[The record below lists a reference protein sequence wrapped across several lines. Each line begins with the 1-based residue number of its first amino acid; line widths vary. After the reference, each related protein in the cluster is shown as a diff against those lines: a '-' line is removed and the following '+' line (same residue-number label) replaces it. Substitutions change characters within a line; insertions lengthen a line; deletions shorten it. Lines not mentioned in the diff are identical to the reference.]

1 MLFKNLIF
9 LDFLSVKIVTGI
21 DVKRGTDGQ
30 GMQYTLRIC
39 KIPNHD
45 ISTLSLSFMHCFVSY
60 SMLKKK
66 LTIKEIASKIGRARM
81 AFKNYGIRQQ
91 GWEKDAST
99 THEEDSI

>member
-1 MLFKNLIF
+1 
-9 LDFLSVKIVTGI
+9 
-21 DVKRGTDGQ
+21 
-30 GMQYTLRIC
+30 
-39 KIPNHD
+39 
-45 ISTLSLSFMHCFVSY
+45 MHCFVSY

-91 GWEKDAST
+91 GWEKDAGT

>member
-45 ISTLSLSFMHCFVSY
+45 ISTLSLFFMHCFVSY
-60 SMLKKK
+60 SMLK
-66 LTIKEIASKIGRARM
+66 KEIASKIGRARM